1 MIRAAAVR
9 ARVAALLVLTA
20 VTAGHAQATTSP
32 EPLAGVGPVGASQQ
46 PRDTALEELTRS
58 VAAQLRCPVCQGLS
72 LADSPSELALEM
84 KDVVRQQLRA
94 GRTPDEVKGYFVAKY
109 GEWILLEPP
118 RRGVNLLA
126 YLLPAAAIVAGLGVI
141 WLMIGRWTRGAPAPG
156 EELSE
161 PEPLD

>member
-1 MIRAAAVR
+1 MRRIAVHAVLLAVVLAPAAHLRAQVLGAQAAAAR
-9 ARVAALLVLTA
+9 ADSAATA
-20 VTAGHAQATTSP
+20 VA
-32 EPLAGVGPVGASQQ
+32 
-46 PRDTALEELTRS
+46 PRDSTLERLTRS

-84 KDVVRQQLRA
+84 KDVVREQLRA
-94 GRTPDEVKGYFVAKY
+94 GRTPEEVKGYFVAKY

-141 WLMIGRWTRGAPAPG
+141 WLMLRRWTTDAPPPD
-156 EELSE
+156 EL
-161 PEPLD
+161 PEREALD